1 MVLYSTELLIE
12 NVPVPYQVY
21 REGDRLFFKPSRT
34 LAGNDVKVFWVEK
47 SGDTWNPINI
57 TDQKFIE
64 QVRADILQH
73 QVD

>member
-21 REGDRLFFKPSRT
+21 REGVRLFFKPSRT

-47 SGDTWNPINI
+47 KRGHLEP
-57 TDQKFIE
+57 
-64 QVRADILQH
+64 H
-73 QVD
+73 QYHGSKIH